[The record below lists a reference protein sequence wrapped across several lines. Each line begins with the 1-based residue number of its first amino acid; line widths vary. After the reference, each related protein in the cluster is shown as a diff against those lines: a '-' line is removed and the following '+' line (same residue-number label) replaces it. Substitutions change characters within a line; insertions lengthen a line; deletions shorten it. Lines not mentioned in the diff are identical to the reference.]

1 MRNKEYYEERFKDY
15 PDLVNLE
22 QFREMLGG
30 IGDTTA
36 RKLMRQNKVKHF
48 YIRSTYLIPK
58 ANVIDYVLGEHYAE
72 YKYSL
77 KVLILFFMT
86 FINVSTFFFPK

>member
-48 YIRSTYLIPK
+48 YIRSTCTSQQKLDTNFKYYLSI
-58 ANVIDYVLGEHYAE
+58 N
-72 YKYSL
+72 
-77 KVLILFFMT
+77 LISVQYGASFAT
-86 FINVSTFFFPK
+86 FLSG

>member
-30 IGDTTA
+30 IGDTT
-36 RKLMRQNKVKHF
+36 
-48 YIRSTYLIPK
+48 
-58 ANVIDYVLGEHYAE
+58 VLQ
-72 YKYSL
+72 
-77 KVLILFFMT
+77 
-86 FINVSTFFFPK
+86 